1 MKNRE
6 HCGTNMQLAIL
17 NFLINF
23 NQHTSS
29 NYQDENTET
38 PNHKQARQFPTT
50 TLCLTKTTCHIIC
63 NTTTPVA
70 HYPVYTILYN
80 RPHSTPTVCLNY
92 LRCLLSG
99 ATIDTA
105 LEQNFWSGSQ
115 QQDRYLY
122 HLTQCHG
129 PHAKGKNLISV
140 QGSQM
145 ISAVN
150 IRMAFIAK

>member
-6 HCGTNMQLAIL
+6 NCGTKIQLAIL
-17 NFLINF
+17 NLLHNF
-23 NQHTSS
+23 NHDNSS
-29 NYQDENTET
+29 IYKNSKPGP
-38 PNHKQARQFPTT
+38 PNHKQARQFPTAK
-50 TLCLTKTTCHIIC
+50 LCHTKTAYHIIC

-70 HYPVYTILYN
+70 HYPVYNILYN